1 MSDTTGSKPPP
12 KRENLLLSLAF
23 NILIPLLI
31 LTKLSA
37 PERLGPVNALV
48 IGLAFPLGYGIWD
61 LINRR
66 QINFVSVLGLFSVGL
81 SGTFGLVEVDP
92 FWLAVKEASI
102 PAVIGIMVLVTF
114 RTRRPL
120 IKTFLYNPQ
129 VLNTTL
135 IDRKLEETGTQS
147 QFNKIFAFCN
157 WLLVASF
164 AMSAVLNYVL
174 ARIIVTTHPADDL
187 AAFNAELGKMNALSW
202 PVIAIPST
210 IIMMI
215 ALWKLVGGLTKLT
228 GLKFE
233 DMMNEPPKKKGKDS

>member
-1 MSDTTGSKPPP
+1 MSEDPSPKAPP

-23 NILIPLLI
+23 NILIPLII
-31 LTKLSA
+31 LTKLSD

-61 LINRR
+61 LLNRK

-102 PAVIGIMVLVTF
+102 PAVIGIMVLLTF

-129 VLNTTL
+129 VLNTDL
-135 IDRKLEETGTQS
+135 IDQKLKESGTKA
-147 QFNKIFAFCN
+147 QFDKIFSFCN
-157 WLLVASF
+157 WLLVISF
-164 AMSAVLNYVL
+164 GMSAILNYVL
-174 ARIIVTTHPADDL
+174 ARLIVTTHPATDL

-215 ALWKLVGGLTKLT
+215 ALWKLIKGLTALT
-228 GLKFE
+228 GLQFE
-233 DMMNEPPKKKGKDS
+233 EMVHEHSKKKPE